1 MVYKWLLVLGL
12 GFDKHP
18 TRLSQP
24 LPIGDSGVSPE
35 EVMQSLGH
43 CAPEYRTGGWARRK
57 GNWAKNQKSSIHMC
71 RYELYDMSL

>member
-1 MVYKWLLVLGL
+1 MVYKWLLVLGV
-12 GFDKHP
+12 DKHP

-57 GNWAKNQKSSIHMC
+57 GNGPRTKKAASIC
-71 RYELYDMSL
+71 VDMSYMICHYNI